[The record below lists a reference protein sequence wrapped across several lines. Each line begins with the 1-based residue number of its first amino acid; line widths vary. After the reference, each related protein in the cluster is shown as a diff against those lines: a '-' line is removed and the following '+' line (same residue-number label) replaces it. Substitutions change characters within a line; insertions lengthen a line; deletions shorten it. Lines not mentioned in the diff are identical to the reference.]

1 MSAVIAFP
9 AHTPER
15 LRALLHAELP
25 RAAAGDRAAYAAIVR
40 ASQSTVAS
48 IALAITRDHAS
59 SEDIAQD
66 AFLRAWQGLGELR
79 NPDSFLPWLRQITRN
94 LARDH
99 LRARGL
105 REPPPGL
112 DVDAVLA
119 AAADP
124 DPDPAGRAVAEE
136 ETEVAAAVL
145 DALPE
150 EAREVLL
157 LFYREGQSSRQ
168 VAHLLGLS
176 DAAVRKRLQR
186 AREAVRV
193 GLLEQL
199 GRYAHATAPGAAFTA
214 AVSGALTLA
223 APGAAS
229 AASIAGASG
238 MTAAGQGGLK
248 LAIAAFGPTVL
259 GLVGSLLGIGIG
271 HRQAMRA
278 ALDAEERHVVTRA
291 CVWMAAA
298 SLGFALAVPA
308 VLLLVRGWLP
318 LALLGAAFF
327 GVLVWQSGVVLGRV
341 RARRHAMLLARGDAA
356 LQAQVRRE
364 RRLAHLGLGL
374 GMVLGLGG
382 LVAGIMLS
390 GRPIL

>member
-1 MSAVIAFP
+1 MSAALAFP
-9 AHTPER
+9 ADTPER

-25 RAAAGDRAAYAAIVR
+25 RAAAGDPGAYAAIVR

-48 IALAITRDHAS
+48 IALAITRDPAS

-66 AFLRAWQGLGELR
+66 AFLRAWQGLGALR

-99 LRARGL
+99 LRARRL
-105 REPPPGL
+105 RDPPPGL

-124 DPDPAGRAVAEE
+124 DPGPCGRAGEDEE
-136 ETEVAAAVL
+136 AEVAAQVL

-150 EAREVLL
+150 ESREVLL

-186 AREAVRV
+186 AREAVRA
-193 GLLEQL
+193 GLLERL
-199 GRYAHATAPGAAFTA
+199 GSFARATAPGAAFTA

-223 APGAAS
+223 TPGVAS
-229 AASIAGASG
+229 AASMAGASAAA
-238 MTAAGQGGLK
+238 TAGQSGLK
-248 LAIAAFGPTVL
+248 LALAAFGPAAL
-259 GLVGSLLGIGIG
+259 GLFGGLLGTWIGY
-271 HRQAMRA
+271 RRA
-278 ALDAEERHVVTRA
+278 LRDALDAEERLAVTRA
-291 CVWMAAA
+291 CVWIGAT
-298 SLGFALAVPA
+298 SVVFALAFPTVM
-308 VLLLVRGWLP
+308 LLLRGWLP
-318 LALLGAAFF
+318 LALLATAFF

-341 RARRHAMLLARGDAA
+341 RARRHAVLLARGDATA
-356 LQAQVRRE
+356 LTQVQRE
-364 RRLAHLGLGL
+364 RRMARLGLWL
-374 GMVLGLGG
+374 GVVLGIAG
-382 LVAGIMLS
+382 LVAGIVLS

>member
-9 AHTPER
+9 ADPAER
-15 LRALLHAELP
+15 LRALLHTELP

-48 IALAITRDHAS
+48 IALAITRDRSS
-59 SEDIAQD
+59 SEDIAQE
-66 AFLRAWQGLGELR
+66 AFLRGWQGLGELR

-99 LRARGL
+99 LRARRL
-105 REPPPGL
+105 RDPPPGL

-124 DPDPAGRAVAEE
+124 DPGPAGLAGEHEEAEI
-136 ETEVAAAVL
+136 AAEVL

-150 EAREVLL
+150 ESREVLL

-193 GLLEQL
+193 GLLERL
-199 GRYAHATAPGAAFTA
+199 GDFARASAPGAAFTA
-214 AVSGALTLA
+214 AVSAALTLA

-229 AASIAGASG
+229 AASMAGAS
-238 MTAAGQGGLK
+238 AAASAGQSGLK
-248 LAIAAFGPTVL
+248 LALATFGPAAL
-259 GLVGSLLGIGIG
+259 GLFGGLLGTWIGY
-271 HRQAMRA
+271 RQAMRD
-278 ALDAEERHVVTRA
+278 ALDAEERHAVTRA
-291 CVWMAAA
+291 CVWIGAA
-298 SLGFALAVPA
+298 SVVFALAFPTLM
-308 VLLLVRGWLP
+308 LLLRGWLP
-318 LALLGAAFF
+318 LALLGTAFF
-327 GVLVWQSGVVLGRV
+327 GVLLWQSGVVLGRV
-341 RARRHAMLLARGDAA
+341 RARRHAALLARGDATA
-356 LQAQVRRE
+356 LGQVARE
-364 RRLAHLGLGL
+364 RRMARLGLGL
-374 GMVLGLGG
+374 GLVLGLAG
-382 LVAGIMLS
+382 LVAGIVLS